1 MTDARKPQMDPA
13 MSRRHLL
20 RLGGAAAA
28 GLTLAGCGIGR
39 ASTPD
44 RAADPDA
51 GWGGTL
57 LDPPFDK
64 PDVTFT
70 DMNGKPFPFLERTEG
85 KLTVLF
91 FGYTHCPDQCPTF
104 LNAIASGIDAI
115 GTGPGS
121 RPQVL
126 FVGVDLDRDTAEV
139 LKTYLGNIDSSF
151 LGLIPTETALADALH
166 TLSLPP
172 VEIPEPDKDG
182 NYEVGHPSQVT
193 VFSPDNLG
201 HRIYPAVDTRPRQ
214 WAEDLPRLDQGT
226 FR

>member
-172 VEIPEPDKDG
+172 V
-182 NYEVGHPSQVT
+182 
-193 VFSPDNLG
+193 
-201 HRIYPAVDTRPRQ
+201 
-214 WAEDLPRLDQGT
+214 
-226 FR
+226 